1 MIQFKFKL
9 IKLITYHL
17 TTLNLSEEKK
27 KAINNEGETSMY
39 LGKQWYKLG
48 CEFLGFEHGR
58 SLDYL

>member
-39 LGKQWYKLG
+39 LGKQ
-48 CEFLGFEHGR
+48 
-58 SLDYL
+58 